1 MKRLLKA
8 RLPTITSPDPFVV
21 TVDGKEVKF
30 LEMDIAIFG
39 MKTDRAYYVG
49 PYTPG
54 SKPIC
59 MSNYGQIG
67 IEITNKETG
76 ECLRKDCETCVFR
89 TQQFRPCRQ
98 YGRAFIMDVKTNK
111 FYIFQIPP
119 KSLANLGA
127 IEFEFE
133 VKGLPTDRPI
143 RCTITTSGKMVNFS
157 NATVYDGDDPPF
169 KFMGIEDRDI
179 VILEL
184 YSNES
189 LLLPNSIPDQTDN
202 ATDAIENHS
211 QDVGITQKVVENV
224 VA

>member
-1 MKRLLKA
+1 
-8 RLPTITSPDPFVV
+8 
-21 TVDGKEVKF
+21 
-30 LEMDIAIFG
+30 
-39 MKTDRAYYVG
+39 
-49 PYTPG
+49 
-54 SKPIC
+54 
-59 MSNYGQIG
+59 MSNDGQIG
-67 IEITNKETG
+67 IEVTNKETG

-98 YGRAFIMDVKTNK
+98 YGRAFIMDVKTGK

-157 NATVYDGDDPPF
+157 NATVYEGDDPPF

-179 VILEL
+179 VVLEL
-184 YSNES
+184 DTPE
-189 LLLPNSIPDQTDN
+189 LLLANAIPDQTDN

-211 QDVGITQKVVENV
+211 QDVGINKKVVEKE